1 MDYTSI
7 CLPQIFSIDRIYSIH
22 YFEYMSNFHFT
33 GESHDF
39 WEFLYVDKGEVLVT
53 SQDQKLT
60 LHQGQVIFH
69 KPNEFHNVEANGIV
83 APNLIVISFSCKS
96 PSIGFFHDRIA
107 SITQSQKRIL
117 ANLLAE
123 ARNSFA
129 SPLDNPYQNQLLL
142 KDEILPGS
150 LQMIASYLEQF
161 LILLMRSAENQ
172 TTSTREF
179 EPLFDKSEALYETI
193 LTYFH
198 QNISSHLTTDQ
209 ICKDNLISEAQ
220 LKKMFHKHGQCGAM
234 EFFNRLKIEK
244 AKELI
249 RTRQFTFSQ
258 IADQLGYSSIHY
270 FSRQFKK
277 ITGMSP
283 TEYTESVLQLASF

>member
-39 WEFLYVDKGEVLVT
+39 WEFLYVDKG
-53 SQDQKLT
+53 
-60 LHQGQVIFH
+60 QVIFH

-96 PSIGFFHDRIA
+96 PSMEFFHDRIA

-150 LQMIASYLEQF
+150 LQMIAF
-161 LILLMRSAENQ
+161 
-172 TTSTREF
+172 
-179 EPLFDKSEALYETI
+179 
-193 LTYFH
+193 
-198 QNISSHLTTDQ
+198 
-209 ICKDNLISEAQ
+209 
-220 LKKMFHKHGQCGAM
+220 
-234 EFFNRLKIEK
+234 
-244 AKELI
+244 
-249 RTRQFTFSQ
+249 
-258 IADQLGYSSIHY
+258 
-270 FSRQFKK
+270 
-277 ITGMSP
+277 
-283 TEYTESVLQLASF
+283 

>member
-96 PSIGFFHDRIA
+96 PSMEFFHDRIA

-193 LTYFH
+193 LAYFH
-198 QNISSHLTTDQ
+198 Q
-209 ICKDNLISEAQ
+209 KMADN
-220 LKKMFHKHGQCGAM
+220 
-234 EFFNRLKIEK
+234 
-244 AKELI
+244 
-249 RTRQFTFSQ
+249 T
-258 IADQLGYSSIHY
+258 
-270 FSRQFKK
+270 
-277 ITGMSP
+277 
-283 TEYTESVLQLASF
+283 V

>member
-96 PSIGFFHDRIA
+96 PSMEFFHDRIA

-142 KDEILPGS
+142 KDEILPGFPS
-150 LQMIASYLEQF
+150 DDR
-161 LILLMRSAENQ
+161 LLSGTVLDPSDALC
-172 TTSTREF
+172 RES
-179 EPLFDKSEALYETI
+179 DHLYQGI
-193 LTYFH
+193 
-198 QNISSHLTTDQ
+198 
-209 ICKDNLISEAQ
+209 
-220 LKKMFHKHGQCGAM
+220 
-234 EFFNRLKIEK
+234 
-244 AKELI
+244 
-249 RTRQFTFSQ
+249 
-258 IADQLGYSSIHY
+258 
-270 FSRQFKK
+270 
-277 ITGMSP
+277 
-283 TEYTESVLQLASF
+283 

>member
-83 APNLIVISFSCKS
+83 APNLIVISFS
-96 PSIGFFHDRIA
+96 

-193 LTYFH
+193 LAYFH
-198 QNISSHLTTDQ
+198 QNIASHLTTEQ

>member
-1 MDYTSI
+1 MAYTP
-7 CLPQIFSIDRIYSIH
+7 LHPQKPLSVEALYTVH
-22 YFEYMSNFHFT
+22 YFEYSGSYAFP
-33 GESHDF
+33 GETHDF

-96 PSIGFFHDRIA
+96 PSMEFFHDRIA

-193 LTYFH
+193 LAYFH
-198 QNISSHLTTDQ
+198 QNIASHLTTDQ

-220 LKKMFHKHGQCGAM
+220 LKKMFHQPCR
-234 EFFNRLKIEK
+234 NDCVR
-244 AKELI
+244 
-249 RTRQFTFSQ
+249 
-258 IADQLGYSSIHY
+258 
-270 FSRQFKK
+270 
-277 ITGMSP
+277 
-283 TEYTESVLQLASF
+283 

>member
-96 PSIGFFHDRIA
+96 PSMEFFHDRIA

-129 SPLDNPYQNQLLL
+129 SPLDNPY
-142 KDEILPGS
+142 
-150 LQMIASYLEQF
+150 QMIASYLEQF

-193 LTYFH
+193 LAYFH
-198 QNISSHLTTDQ
+198 QNIASHLTTEQ